1 MFPNIWIF
9 PDVKEI
15 SETKFKENKNQ
26 RKFIYVYI
34 YSIEW
39 NWKVEVL
46 KLSKKL
52 NMVNYKYE
60 ENPAPGCW
68 DGNFDNYFDF

>member
-1 MFPNIWIF
+1 MY
-9 PDVKEI
+9 
-15 SETKFKENKNQ
+15 
-26 RKFIYVYI
+26 IYM

-39 NWKVEVL
+39 NWKVEIL